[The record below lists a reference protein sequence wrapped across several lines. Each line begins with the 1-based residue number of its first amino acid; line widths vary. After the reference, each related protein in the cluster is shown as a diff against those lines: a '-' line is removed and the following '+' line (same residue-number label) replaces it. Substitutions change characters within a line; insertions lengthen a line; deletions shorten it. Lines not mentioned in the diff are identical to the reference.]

1 MEILSIRPVA
11 GPKDVALYDVEITPH
26 LRLFNVLL
34 RKSPDGRL
42 RSFAPKAFGKH
53 SASFHPE
60 LAEQMTQAA
69 IAALGSKA
77 AYDTRE
83 I

>member
-1 MEILSIRPVA
+1 MQILAIRQVA
-11 GPKDVALYDVEITPH
+11 GPKDVAVYDVEITPY
-26 LRLFNVLL
+26 LRLFNILL

-69 IAALGSKA
+69 IAALKRQVANDNS
-77 AYDTRE
+77 
-83 I
+83 

>member
-1 MEILSIRPVA
+1 MQILAIRQVA
-11 GPKDVALYDVEITPH
+11 GAKDIAFYDVEITPH

-53 SASFHPE
+53 AASFHPD

-69 IAALGSKA
+69 VAALKSRA
-77 AYDTRE
+77 ANDNS
-83 I
+83 